1 MKSNKIINPE
11 IIPKISIIILNWN
24 NWKDTLKCL
33 KSIFQINYS
42 SFNVILV
49 DNDSTD
55 DSINQFRY
63 FSTSINTL
71 IIEFDENEIKDANI
85 HSKDSTGNLIE
96 KDIKSDYKSSPLSNF
111 CVESSYC
118 KNLFLIKNNE
128 NHGFA
133 GGNNVGMSFAL
144 EYLNPDY
151 ILLLNND
158 TTVDKHFL
166 DEMLKVAGGKDSV
179 GSVQAL
185 LLNHN
190 GVTIDSMGQECYW
203 WGAED
208 ICMGNSLNDGR
219 EYLDKSGVNM
229 EIFGSCAAAALYPSE
244 VLRKTGLFDEVFFV
258 ELEDVDLSWRIR
270 LMGYKSYLA
279 RNALVYHKRGV
290 SGTIKSG
297 DLVMGLSN
305 KSMIGK
311 WYHQSKNWLLIVGRY
326 YPHSVVVKAV
336 FRYPHKVF
344 FTYFRLC
351 YSCIWLGKT
360 MKTFKILSKNSKTG
374 KEIKKNPFW
383 DKIVQKWI
391 KKGLKC

>member
-1 MKSNKIINPE
+1 MSDKIINQE

-33 KSIFQINYS
+33 KSIFQIKYS
-42 SFNVILV
+42 LFNVILV
-49 DNDSTD
+49 DNDSDD

-63 FSTSINTL
+63 FSTSINKV
-71 IIEFDENEIKDANI
+71 IIEFDENELKDANI
-85 HSKDSTGNLIE
+85 YSKDSTGNLIE
-96 KDIKSDYKSSPLSNF
+96 KDIKSEYKSSSVSCF
-111 CVESSYC
+111 SAESSFC
-118 KNLFLIKNNE
+118 KNLFLIRNNG

-133 GGNNVGMSFAL
+133 GGNNIGMNFAL

-158 TTVDKHFL
+158 TTVSKNFL
-166 DEMLKVAGGKDSV
+166 DEMLKVASNEESV
-179 GSVQAL
+179 GSVQAV

-190 GVTIDSMGQECYW
+190 GTAIDSMGQECYW

-208 ICMGNSLNDGR
+208 ICMGNSFNESR
-219 EYLDKSGVNM
+219 EYLNKSSDNI

-244 VLRKTGLFDEVFFV
+244 VLRKTGLFDEAFFV

-290 SGTIKSG
+290 SGTITSG
-297 DLVMGLSN
+297 DLVRGLTN
-305 KSMIGK
+305 KAMIGK
-311 WYHQSKNWLLIVGRY
+311 WHHQSKNWLLIVGRY
-326 YPHSVVVKAV
+326 YPRSVVVKAV

-344 FTYFRLC
+344 FTYFRLI
-351 YSCIWLGKT
+351 YSSLWLGKT
-360 MKTFKILSKNSKTG
+360 KQTFKILSENSKTA
-374 KEIKKNPFW
+374 KEIKKNPLW
-383 DKIVQKWI
+383 DKVVHQWI
-391 KKGLKC
+391 KKGPKC